1 MTEREPT
8 TRIIK
13 PAEYQAMPSKVRRD
27 WKKLLTGKGL
37 TEKDVAYLE
46 VEEDGTASA
55 VIVERKQSLVSN
67 KVNPRSIR
75 LGKEPPA

>member
-1 MTEREPT
+1 MTERETT

-13 PAEYQAMPSKVRRD
+13 PAEYQTLPTKVRRG
-27 WKKLLTGKGL
+27 WKKLFTAKGL

-55 VIVERKQSLVSN
+55 VVVERKQSLVSN
-67 KVNPRSIR
+67 KVNHRSIR